1 MPVFD
6 VTIVGKAYL
15 PDAGQGLPGN
25 QPGLWPGRP
34 PYVDIGF
41 PGPQPGGP
49 VYPSQGLPGNQP
61 YPDNSLPGQPPR
73 PWGPINYPD
82 QGLPGN
88 QPIAGQPLPGNQPG
102 LWPIN
107 PPYVDIGFPGP
118 QPGGPVRPTHP
129 IVVPPGIWG
138 GSGEPFPNPPVY
150 IPIPPPG
157 STDVP
162 STPINTPPTDSP
174 YWMQVFLP
182 NVGWVWAIIPKP
194 PTGGEESVPLAR

>member
-1 MPVFD
+1 MPIFD

-15 PDAGQGLPGN
+15 PDVGQGLPGN
-25 QPGLWPGRP
+25 QPGIWPGRP

-49 VYPSQGLPGNQP
+49 VYPSHPIYYPPYPSQGLPGNQP
-61 YPDNSLPGQPPR
+61 YPDQGLPGNQP
-73 PWGPINYPD
+73 YPD

-88 QPIAGQPLPGNQPG
+88 QPG
-102 LWPIN
+102 LWPIR

-118 QPGGPVRPTHP
+118 QPGPGRPTHP

-138 GSGEPFPNPPVY
+138 GSGEPMPNPPVY

-157 STDVP
+157 STDMP
-162 STPINTPPTDSP
+162 SQPVNEPPTDSP

-182 NVGWVWAIIPKP
+182 NVGWIWAIIPKP
-194 PTGGEESVPLAR
+194 PTGGSEGTENPSR

>member
-15 PDAGQGLPGN
+15 PDAGQGLPGQPPRPWGPVFYPDQGLPIPQPGQPPRPWGPINYPDQSLPGN
-25 QPGLWPGRP
+25 QPGLWPIRP

-49 VYPSQGLPGNQP
+49 VYPS
-61 YPDNSLPGQPPR
+61 
-73 PWGPINYPD
+73 
-82 QGLPGN
+82 
-88 QPIAGQPLPGNQPG
+88 
-102 LWPIN
+102 
-107 PPYVDIGFPGP
+107 
-118 QPGGPVRPTHP
+118 HP

-157 STDVP
+157 ESSGQP
-162 STPINTPPTDSP
+162 SQPVNEPPTDNP

-182 NVGWVWAIIPKP
+182 NVGWIWAIVPKP
-194 PTGGEESVPLAR
+194 PSGGEGSTSNP

>member
-1 MPVFD
+1 VGLYIERGGSRFQSEKTMPVLD

-25 QPGLWPGRP
+25 QPGLWPIRP

-41 PGPQPGGP
+41 PGPQ
-49 VYPSQGLPGNQP
+49 
-61 YPDNSLPGQPPR
+61 PGQPPR

-88 QPIAGQPLPGNQPG
+88 QPGM
-102 LWPIN
+102 WPIN

-138 GSGEPFPNPPVY
+138 GGNEPFPNPPVY

-174 YWMQVFLP
+174 YWMQAFLP
-182 NVGWVWAIIPKP
+182 NVGWVWVIIPKP

>member
-25 QPGLWPGRP
+25 QPGLWPIRP

-49 VYPSQGLPGNQP
+49 VYPSHPIV
-61 YPDNSLPGQPPR
+61 YPP
-73 PWGPINYPD
+73 YPD
-82 QGLPGN
+82 QGLPTP
-88 QPIAGQPLPGNQPG
+88 QPRPDQSLPGNQPG
-102 LWPIN
+102 LWPIR

-118 QPGGPVRPTHP
+118 QPGPSHP

-138 GSGEPFPNPPVY
+138 GSNEPIISNPIY

-157 STDVP
+157 STNEP
-162 STPINTPPTDSP
+162 SQPINTPPSDSP
-174 YWMQVFLP
+174 YWQQVFLP
-182 NVGWVWAIIPKP
+182 NVGWIWAIVPKP
-194 PTGGEESVPLAR
+194 PSSGEGEGSSSNP